1 MQHLLLD
8 LFHTDDAGN
17 KQTGRNRC
25 DRHHDRIRQEIKE
38 IKELHTDELHPTEH
52 AIAKGG

>member
-8 LFHTDDAGN
+8 LFHTYDAGDE
-17 KQTGRNRC
+17 QAGRNRR

-38 IKELHTDELHPTEH
+38 IEELHTDELHPTEH
-52 AIAKGG
+52 AIAE

>member
-1 MQHLLLD
+1 MKYLLLD

-17 KQTGRNRC
+17 EQTGRNRC

-38 IKELHTDELHPTEH
+38 IEKLHTDELHPTEH
-52 AIAKGG
+52 TIAELR

>member
-8 LFHTDDAGN
+8 LFHTNDAGN
-17 KQTGRNRC
+17 EQAGRDRC

-38 IKELHTDELHPTEH
+38 IEELHTDELHPAEH

>member
-8 LFHTDDAGN
+8 LFHTNDAGYE
-17 KQTGRNRC
+17 QTGRNRC

-38 IKELHTDELHPTEH
+38 IEELHTDELHPAEH
-52 AIAKGG
+52 AIAK